1 MTNPDHHPSPRT
13 KTAKGTDATPITTV
27 LFDLDGTIIDTNELI
42 IQSFLY
48 ALKGI
53 VPPTFS
59 REKIIPLMGQT
70 LLAQMKQFSGRE
82 EVDELLVAYRD
93 YSLRHHDDMVSL
105 FPGVGEVIPLLKRH
119 GMQLGVVTTKMR
131 ETTDRALKLL
141 GLYETMDVI
150 VTLDDV
156 KHPKPHAEPV
166 ETALRAL
173 GADPA
178 GALMV
183 GDSGVDIL
191 SALAAGA
198 VPVGVAWSLK
208 GDAVLR
214 DAGASHIIH
223 DMRELISLCG
233 IEG

>member
-1 MTNPDHHPSPRT
+1 MTSQRN
-13 KTAKGTDATPITTV
+13 PITTV

-42 IQSFLY
+42 IQAFLY

-53 VPPTFS
+53 VPPAFS
-59 REKIIPLMGQT
+59 RDEIIPLMGQT
-70 LLAQMKQFSGRE
+70 LLSQMRQFSGRE
-82 EVDELLVAYRD
+82 EVNELLASYRE
-93 YSLRHHDDMVSL
+93 YSLHHHDEMVSL
-105 FPGVGEVIPLLKRH
+105 FPGVEQVVPLLKAH
-119 GMQLGVVTTKMR
+119 GLKLGVVTTKMR
-131 ETTDRALKLL
+131 ETTERALKLL
-141 GLYETMDVI
+141 GLYDYMDVI

-156 KHPKPHAEPV
+156 THPKPHAEPV
-166 ETALRAL
+166 ENALRAL
-173 GADPA
+173 GEDPS

-198 VPVGVAWSLK
+198 IPVGVAWSLK

-214 DAGASHIIH
+214 EAGASHIIH
-223 DMRELISLCG
+223 DMRELIPLCG